1 MKKLTGVITIDAPA
15 RYRIQGIAPQMKR
28 FILYFL
34 EMQIPMGL
42 GALVCYLLGRTISAS
57 SSFAA
62 IYHPGT
68 YLFTAGDI
76 FFLTVPVFVWMIRRD
91 HGWRFSLEMVAAMIT
106 PVAAS
111 IVVGQL
117 AGYAYRLWLI
127 TAMYPLMCFG
137 MLAYM
142 LYRHNHFTGRVAN
155 STHGTRL
162 EGE

>member
-1 MKKLTGVITIDAPA
+1 MLLKH
-15 RYRIQGIAPQMKR
+15 

-57 SSFAA
+57 SNFAEV
-62 IYHPGT
+62 YHPGT
-68 YLFTAGDI
+68 YLFTAGDVI
-76 FFLTVPVFVWMIRRD
+76 FLSVPVLVWMIRRGN
-91 HGWRFSLEMVAAMIT
+91 GWQYSVEMVTPMLT

-117 AGYAYRLWLI
+117 AGYPYRLWLI
-127 TAMYPLMCFG
+127 TAMYPLMCLG

-142 LYRHNHFTGRVAN
+142 LYRRNEFMGRLDH
-155 STHGTRL
+155 STNVGP
-162 EGE
+162 EAVN